1 MIQGIVQFG
10 LPYEFAFMTAVGI
23 KFMPLLVEEFKDT
36 YTAIQLKGIEIK
48 SLPLIERFKISS
60 YILTPV
66 IASTINKGKKLSISV
81 ESRGFRVYD
90 KRTSLVNLKFC
101 NIDYLL
107 ILFTVIT
114 TFIAIYI
121 N

>member
-1 MIQGIVQFG
+1 
-10 LPYEFAFMTAVGI
+10 MTAVGI

-36 YTAIQLKGIEIK
+36 YIAVQLKGIEIK
-48 SLPLIERFKISS
+48 SLPLIERFRITS

-81 ESRGFRVYD
+81 ESRAFRVYD
-90 KRTSLVNLKFC
+90 NRTSIVNLKFN

-107 ILFTVIT
+107 ILITLTT
-114 TFIAIYI
+114 TFVTIYI